1 MTRQKLLN
9 IYLNDHLAGS
19 VVGQELT
26 KRCLANNPG
35 TELGAFLTSFLH
47 EVNEDRTT
55 LEEVIDAVGGQP
67 DRLKTRAGWLSEKA
81 GRLKLNGQWR
91 GYSDLSR
98 LVEIEG
104 LCIGVEGKRS
114 LWAALKSVAENDSR
128 LQPYD
133 FAALE
138 ERARRQREELE
149 VHRKAAADVAFSGW
163 DIPAG
168 R

>member
-1 MTRQKLLN
+1 
-9 IYLNDHLAGS
+9 
-19 VVGQELT
+19 
-26 KRCLANNPG
+26 
-35 TELGAFLTSFLH
+35 
-47 EVNEDRTT
+47 
-55 LEEVIDAVGGQP
+55 
-67 DRLKTRAGWLSEKA
+67 
-81 GRLKLNGQWR
+81 LNGQWR

-114 LWAALKSVAENDSR
+114 LWAALKSVAENDPR

-138 ERARRQREELE
+138 ERARRQRDELE
-149 VHRKAAADVAFSGW
+149 VHRKVAADVAFRGW